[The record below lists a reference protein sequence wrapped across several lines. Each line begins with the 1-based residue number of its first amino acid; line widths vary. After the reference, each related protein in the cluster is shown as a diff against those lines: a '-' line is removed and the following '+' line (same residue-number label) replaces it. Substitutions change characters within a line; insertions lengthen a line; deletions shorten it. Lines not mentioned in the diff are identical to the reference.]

1 MSAPHIIEPDATMH
15 VYETITLRSLPSL
28 RIFPVWHY
36 AIRLHLALSGRRN

>member
-36 AIRLHLALSGRRN
+36 AIRLHLAL